1 MSWIKYFAVIFIIA
15 GCKGKE
21 NTSETKASNHDLI
34 SIVWERGRCR
44 GNCKEFS
51 MKIISDGSC
60 ELKSGLNM
68 RATGDFKMKLSKQFV
83 DSLFFSVSLCTKGM
97 LSDYNPN
104 VSDFQQVNLSIQ
116 RPDGTSV
123 IKGLHKV
130 PECYTDLSKQLDQLA
145 FSELWK

>member
-1 MSWIKYFAVIFIIA
+1 MSWVKYLAVIFIIA
-15 GCKGKE
+15 ACKGKE
-21 NTSETKASNHDLI
+21 SVTENRTSNHDLT
-34 SIVWERGRCR
+34 SIVWERERCR

-60 ELKSGLNM
+60 ELRSGVNM
-68 RATGDFKMKLSKQFV
+68 RAMGDFKMNLSKQFV
-83 DSLFFSVSLCTKGM
+83 DSLFFSISECTKGM

-116 RPDGTSV
+116 RSDGTSV

-145 FSELWK
+145 LSELWK